1 MNSRMCVLDEVVHL
15 RAIEQAK
22 PSTSSCRSE
31 TKQHRARGA
40 LMAQMPMARV
50 RFTPATLAPRDCEG
64 RVGLFFPFRGF
75 DSVPC
80 LVAAV
85 ELLCESRFAVDVF
98 MPSGSEA
105 VSCTLPYFADSSA
118 RFPAF
123 IESGVPWPRVAG
135 RLARFVPYDLYE
147 LGAGPVVRGRR
158 RRAIAERAMV
168 ERAAEMPF
176 TCLIGVDPQGL
187 IEAQAWSA
195 SLGTPYMCWSLEILI
210 REELY
215 SSRFLRLK
223 DREVAANRGALL
235 TIVQDEDRAS
245 LLAAQNDI
253 PTERIVHVPN
263 AYRGVARRSKSYFA
277 HQLLGI
283 PAGETVVLAAGEV
296 APWAMSEQIVRSVSD
311 WPEGFTLVV
320 HSRFD
325 LGANKHADRVVA
337 AADPRRVRFSTRPLP
352 PAQYQSLV
360 DSADVGLALYEPQ
373 PAERWLQGNLRTL
386 GLSSGKLAAY
396 LRAGVP
402 VIVSRLKGPEGL
414 VDGYRCG
421 IVIEQADQLPGALR
435 MVRGR
440 HDEFSANAIRAFD
453 GSLSVDRYLQPV
465 LTVLADLAHPT
476 RSGTATRP
484 AR

>member
-1 MNSRMCVLDEVVHL
+1 
-15 RAIEQAK
+15 
-22 PSTSSCRSE
+22 
-31 TKQHRARGA
+31 
-40 LMAQMPMARV
+40 MAQKPRVARV
-50 RFTPATLAPRDCEG
+50 RFTPATLAPQEREG

-105 VSCTLPYFADSSA
+105 VSRTLPYFADSSA
-118 RFPAF
+118 RFATF
-123 IESGVPWPRVAG
+123 IESGVPWPRFAG
-135 RLARFVPYDLYE
+135 QRDRFVLYDLYE
-147 LGAGPVVRGRR
+147 LGVGPVMRGRR
-158 RRAIAERAMV
+158 RRAIAQRATV
-168 ERAAEMPF
+168 ERAAKMPF
-176 TCLIGVDPQGL
+176 TCLIGVDPEGL

-195 SLGTPYMCWSLEILI
+195 CLGVPYMYWSLEILI
-210 REELY
+210 REELS

-235 TIVQDEDRAS
+235 TIVQDADRAS

-253 PTERIVHVPN
+253 PTDRIVHVPN
-263 AYRGVARRSKSYFA
+263 AYRGVARRSKSCFA

-283 PAGETVVLAAGEV
+283 PAGETVVLAAGSV
-296 APWAMSEQIVRSVSD
+296 APWAMSEQIVRSVGD

-325 LGANKHADRVVA
+325 MGANELADRVVA
-337 AADPRRVRFSTRPLP
+337 AANPRRVRFSTRPLP
-352 PAQYQSLV
+352 PAEYQSLV

-373 PAERWLQGNLRTL
+373 PAERYVQGNLRTL
-386 GLSSGKLAAY
+386 GLASGKLAAF
-396 LRAGVP
+396 LKAGVP

-421 IVIEQADQLPGALR
+421 MVIDQADQLPGALR
-435 MVRGR
+435 MVRSR